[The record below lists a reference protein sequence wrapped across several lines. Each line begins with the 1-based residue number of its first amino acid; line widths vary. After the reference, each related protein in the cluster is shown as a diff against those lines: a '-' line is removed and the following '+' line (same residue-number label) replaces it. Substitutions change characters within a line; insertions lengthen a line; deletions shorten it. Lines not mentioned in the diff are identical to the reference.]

1 MKIARSPLVRSMAIV
16 TIVCAIAAG
25 NLATSSG
32 GNCPTVSC
40 WRRTTWFRGLYYIV
54 YQGNVS
60 TLAHAS
66 GCSGFHGLCSSSSWV
81 CGCIMCG
88 GNKCPC
94 LLCGTASQCVVPCA
108 VGATPVSATIA
119 NQNRCKVR

>member
-25 NLATSSG
+25 NLATSFG
-32 GNCPTVSC
+32 VNCPKVSC
-40 WRRTTWFRGLYYIV
+40 WRRTTWYRFGSYFLV

-66 GCSGFHGLCSSSSWV
+66 GCSGLHGLCSSSSWV

-88 GNKCPC
+88 GIKCPC
-94 LLCGTASQCVVPCA
+94 NLCCTPSQCVVPCA
-108 VGATPVSATIA
+108 VGTTPVMATSA
-119 NQNRCKVR
+119 NQNRCKH